1 MEEMEETSRENLSL
15 KVNVCVD
22 YSGEWDIAQSCMKV
36 MKQRMLQTLVDDNV
50 AAEESV
56 ESVMHGSIEVCLV
69 IRYCRQFINWRF
81 SCRCADSNWRGVPN
95 QQFSALAD
103 RVCRNLCHGRVL
115 ARLHI

>member
-50 AAEESV
+50 AAEETV
-56 ESVMHGSIEVCLV
+56 EAVMHGSIGVCLV